1 MLPSDRESSRDGER
15 QHLRHQ
21 HSMSSD
27 QGSLRALI
35 PMWDS
40 SDPERAPPPLP
51 LNPQSPSLTSRAGTS
66 AAIQSAHA
74 ALNERAARENASVIP
89 NLAKRVNGEP
99 SPEKAL
105 VKGGGHRRMQSLQP
119 GSVRDLSLMLEGGS
133 GSPQPNTS
141 PTRSHERYQTPSSP
155 TPMPSR
161 DTSEARDLGP
171 GPSLT
176 PVVRPTARRPQQS
189 ILGENTPPQSS
200 TMMALQ
206 SMTSQSSLRSAE
218 PVLSNIT
225 NGSMPNPIPRGV
237 HSLDDISGQIITLTN
252 IATSLQKEINALS
265 RRSRDNATDLL
276 SLKEATTTRD
286 EDIRKNLRELMGS
299 ISETSSRISSGGLY
313 IDNKPHTS
321 SPPLG
326 RMYQLP
332 RIPSPK
338 SFADSIERGSVSTP
352 SLTGGTSADAAASL
366 VLLEKIVREMGTKEG
381 QDNLIDRLTEMSR
394 QLSGMASSA
403 KVDEIL
409 NFVRAQNLSSGAVVA
424 RDFAPGPHAELSGPM
439 TKRVEHLLRNGESR
453 RSSAPAERGAEIL
466 NDDLINII
474 KSVKDSVA
482 QGGGLTAEVKALVR
496 ELRGEVL
503 GMGRE
508 LGKRLESVSRRD
520 MEADVPSKDEVSRVI
535 DEGLEQMKDQ
545 LNHVLREHRRQ
556 SAGSAA
562 SHKTHVDYQEI
573 YNAMRAALRDNE
585 ASREDMPDLSR
596 EDVIEAVREAW
607 ENYKPEIEVQ
617 QLGLE
622 HDEVLACLQ
631 EGLQEYAP
639 QADRSVGAT
648 REEVF
653 QAVVEGLKHFVPPQM
668 DTSATLSRDE
678 IIEAVRDCLEE
689 FEFPVAASAIGNE
702 VTRDDMA
709 RAVQD
714 GLAGLSL
721 GAVGGAAMTSATG
734 DNGEVLSRLQDLLE
748 CMKLEFR
755 AVSDEAKENVAA
767 NGRDTEQLLDAIKDG
782 LENLRAS
789 IEGYVDRSTGVDMQE
804 QFLEDLTKSV
814 EEFKEDL
821 HKLVAEVTDSSREQ
835 LSTELEKLRDMVNS
849 SMVPATPQVVGNNQ
863 EVLEAL
869 QNGVNTLRQ
878 EFHRPRTETGEIID
892 ALHEGL
898 RELREAI
905 DRVNNKPVDLTA
917 NDEILDALKSGLD
930 SVKSD
935 IETLRDSSS
944 DRAVTAFQNL
954 APESAVV
961 PADMVKQDDIKNL
974 EVLISSL
981 RIKVEAMEPD
991 TESLHRDDLT
1001 RLEEMLS
1008 NVQQGVEEIKTREP
1022 PAPAAKETPASN
1034 ESASGADAATRDDVV
1049 AIETILRNTKDR
1061 LDDLIDGEQAVRK
1074 DQIDAVETAVLE
1086 SKESLSSISEK
1097 MESMPDKA
1105 DVAAMGTLIAAITAG
1120 IEEMKDK
1127 AAKEDD
1133 DDAEKVSKTDIE
1145 AVETVVLEMKTT
1157 LDAMALTDL
1166 TTLSQKEDVT
1176 KIETTLAEAKEALNT
1191 HVEATAK
1198 ALEDR
1203 QAELVGVGERVL
1215 EVKALLEEFQET
1227 VKGKLE
1233 EDSNGIES
1241 VGKLLET
1248 VGEKIDKNENVGQD
1262 LKDLLETMKSEFENS
1277 RDVVAGAKLE
1287 TDEKLQEATDS
1298 IGTKIDDKIA
1308 EIIAKYDELQA
1319 SLDEKAT
1326 AGEARG
1332 LETAAAVAD
1341 TKTVAEELRTLVDT
1355 LGSTVTDS
1363 LEKMEEASK
1372 TVFSKVEDL
1381 STKTDD
1387 IHTVEK
1393 SEHQQTR
1400 ESIQQAVAAVEGL
1413 QGEVKEYQP
1422 QILEAVKDV
1431 LLLVGQHFEHSK
1443 SSATDIQDKLVEVKP
1458 TEQEMQN
1465 MLPAPEKYDDSQVRE
1480 QLAALVDQRYDDTEL
1495 REKLDRLVEQKYDD
1509 TPVRE
1514 KLEAIAEQNTTAA
1527 QAFSQLD
1534 KVHESVLKTAS
1545 EISEFLA
1552 SQTQRISD
1560 EQTDREKTLQEANIE
1575 LERKL
1580 AQQTQVEMTIAS
1592 LREEEERLRASV
1604 LGLRTEQESLI
1615 RQKTRL
1621 TGDVSSLETAM
1632 RLRKEELVD
1641 MESRAEGLER
1651 RILEGVMDH
1660 SRVLLMSKSVKG
1672 GDAMNRKRVK
1682 KSATNPEAQMN
1693 KPSPARP
1700 AVNLALSTG
1709 KRNLAPPAQN
1719 GTARRIVSL
1728 SQINNNVST
1737 GGVKRSQSVRTP
1749 AAGSKALRK
1758 RSWGGDMAKGF
1769 DDLEDDKENNNSSS
1783 HARML
1788 RDTVEE
1794 VEEPATPE
1802 PQSHHL
1808 YRHDIPGDDT
1818 TALGSE
1824 LTMDGEHNDDHDDD
1838 DDAASDAG
1846 TLRRSSHGTTVITGR
1861 TSELYTESETGS
1873 YASSYDDNAS
1883 DWTESAVGVTPAE
1896 GNEVVVYGQH

>member
-1 MLPSDRESSRDGER
+1 MAFWRKLTGSR
-15 QHLRHQ
+15 
-21 HSMSSD
+21 
-27 QGSLRALI
+27 
-35 PMWDS
+35 WDS

-74 ALNERAARENASVIP
+74 ALNERAARENAAAIP
-89 NLAKRVNGEP
+89 SLTKRMTGES

-105 VKGGGHRRMQSLQP
+105 THRRMKSMQP

-133 GSPQPNTS
+133 GSPSTS
-141 PTRSHERYQTPSSP
+141 PTRSPERQQTPSSP
-155 TPMPSR
+155 TPMRSR

-176 PVVRPTARRPQQS
+176 PVVRPTARRPPPQS

-218 PVLSNIT
+218 PALSNIT
-225 NGSMPNPIPRGV
+225 NGSTPTPAQKGMQ
-237 HSLDDISGQIITLTN
+237 SLDDISGQILTLTS
-252 IATSLQKEINALS
+252 IATSLQKEMNALS

-299 ISETSSRISSGGLY
+299 ISDTSSRISSGGLY
-313 IDNKPHTS
+313 LDNKPHNDAS
-321 SPPLG
+321 LNRG
-326 RMYQLP
+326 MFQLP

-352 SLTGGTSADAAASL
+352 SLTGGASADAAASL

-381 QDNLIDRLTEMSR
+381 QDNLIDRLSEMSHN
-394 QLSGMASSA
+394 LSGMASSA

-409 NFVRAQNLSSGAVVA
+409 NFVRAQNLSTGSVAA
-424 RDFAPGPHAELSGPM
+424 RDFAPDSHGELAGPM
-439 TKRVEHLLRNGESR
+439 TKRVEHLLRNGDSR

-474 KSVKDSVA
+474 RSVKDSVA

-508 LGKRLESVSRRD
+508 LGKRLENVGQQTI
-520 MEADVPSKDEVSRVI
+520 EAADAPSKDEVSRVI

-545 LNHVLREHRRQ
+545 LNHVLREHRRH

-562 SHKTHVDYQEI
+562 SNKTLVDYQEI

-622 HDEVLACLQ
+622 RDEVLACLQ

-639 QADRSVGAT
+639 QSDRSVGAT
-648 REEVF
+648 RDEVF

-689 FEFPVAASAIGNE
+689 FEFPVAASAIGND
-702 VTRDDMA
+702 VTRDDMT

-721 GAVGGAAMTSATG
+721 GAAGGAAMSLATG

-748 CMKLEFR
+748 YMKLEFR
-755 AVSDEAKENVAA
+755 AVSEEAKENVAA
-767 NGRDTEQLLDAIKDG
+767 NGRDTEQLLDAVKDG

-789 IEGYVDRSTGVDMQE
+789 IEGYVDRSTGVDNQE
-804 QFLEDLTKSV
+804 LFLEDLTKSV
-814 EEFKEDL
+814 DEFKQDL
-821 HKLVAEVTDSSREQ
+821 QGLITEVTENSREQ
-835 LSTELEKLRDMVNS
+835 LSTELEKLRDMVTS
-849 SMVPATPQVVGNNQ
+849 SMVPASPQAVGGNNQ

-869 QNGVNTLRQ
+869 QTGVNTLRQ

-898 RELREAI
+898 QELKEAI

-917 NDEILDALKSGLD
+917 NDEILDALRSGLD

-944 DRAVTAFQNL
+944 ERAVTALHNV

-991 TESLHRDDLT
+991 TGSVHRDDLT
-1001 RLEEMLS
+1001 RLEDMLS

-1022 PAPAAKETPASN
+1022 PAPAAKEASATN
-1034 ESASGADAATRDDVV
+1034 ESSSGSDNATRDDVV

-1074 DQIDAVETAVLE
+1074 DQVDAVETVVLE
-1086 SKESLSSISEK
+1086 TKESLTAITEK

-1120 IEEMKDK
+1120 IEEMKEK
-1127 AAKEDD
+1127 ATTKDDTEDD
-1133 DDAEKVSKTDIE
+1133 EKVSKTDVE
-1145 AVETVVLEMKTT
+1145 AVETAVLEMKAT
-1157 LDAMALTDL
+1157 LEAMALTDL
-1166 TTLSQKEDVT
+1166 TTLSQKEDIT
-1176 KIETTLAEAKEALNT
+1176 KIETTLTEARQALDAHT
-1191 HVEATAK
+1191 EATAK

-1215 EVKALLEEFQET
+1215 EVKTFLEEFQEV

-1248 VGEKIDKNENVGQD
+1248 MGEKMDKNEDVGQD
-1262 LKDLLETMKSEFENS
+1262 VKDLLETMKSEFENS

-1298 IGTKIDDKIA
+1298 ISTKIEEKIA
-1308 EIIAKYDELQA
+1308 EVIAKYEELQ
-1319 SLDEKAT
+1319 SGLDEKAT

-1332 LETAAAVAD
+1332 IETAAAVAD

-1400 ESIQQAVAAVEGL
+1400 DSVQQAVAAVEGL
-1413 QGEVKEYQP
+1413 QGEMKEYQP

-1431 LLLVGQHFEHSK
+1431 LLLVGQHYEHSK
-1443 SSATDIQDKLVEVKP
+1443 TSATDLQDKLVEVKP

-1480 QLAALVDQRYDDTEL
+1480 QLAAIADQRYDDSEL
-1495 REKLDRLVEQKYDD
+1495 REKLDRIFEHKYDD

-1514 KLEAIAEQNTTAA
+1514 KLEEISEHNTTAA
-1527 QAFSQLD
+1527 QAFTQLD

-1580 AQQTQVEMTIAS
+1580 AQQTQVEMSIAN
-1592 LREEEERLRASV
+1592 LRDEEERLRDSV
-1604 LGLRTEQESLI
+1604 IGLRTEQESLI

-1632 RLRKEELVD
+1632 RLRKEELAD
-1641 MESRAEGLER
+1641 MESRAEALER

-1660 SRVLLMSKSVKG
+1660 SRVLLMTKSVKS

-1682 KSATNPEAQMN
+1682 KSANPEVEMN
-1693 KPSPARP
+1693 KPSAARP
-1700 AVNLALSTG
+1700 AVNMALSSA

-1719 GTARRIVSL
+1719 GAARRIVSL
-1728 SQINNNVST
+1728 SQINNNVTS

-1749 AAGSKALRK
+1749 AATNRALRK

-1769 DDLEDDKENNNSSS
+1769 HDLEGDDKENKN
-1783 HARML
+1783 ARLL

-1802 PQSHHL
+1802 PQNRQV
-1808 YRHDIPGDDT
+1808 YRNDLPGDDT
-1818 TALGSE
+1818 TALGTE
-1824 LTMDGEHNDDHDDD
+1824 LSMEGDMHEDDRDDV
-1838 DDAASDAG
+1838 SDAG
-1846 TLRRSSHGTTVITGR
+1846 TLRRSSRGTTVMTGR
-1861 TSELYTESETGS
+1861 TSDMYTESETGS
-1873 YASSYDDNAS
+1873 YVSYDDSAS
-1883 DWTESAVGVTPAE
+1883 DWTESAVGVTPGE
-1896 GNEVVVYGQH
+1896 GNEVVVYGA

>member
-1 MLPSDRESSRDGER
+1 MAFWRKLTGRR
-15 QHLRHQ
+15 
-21 HSMSSD
+21 
-27 QGSLRALI
+27 
-35 PMWDS
+35 WDS

-74 ALNERAARENASVIP
+74 ALNERAARENGPVVP
-89 NLAKRVNGEP
+89 NLAKRATGEG

-105 VKGGGHRRMQSLQP
+105 VKGGHRRMQSMQP
-119 GSVRDLSLMLEGGS
+119 GSVRDLSLMIEGGS
-133 GSPQPNTS
+133 GSPNPNVS
-141 PTRSHERYQTPSSP
+141 PSRSPERLQTPASP
-155 TPMPSR
+155 TPVRSR
-161 DTSEARDLGP
+161 DTSEAREMGP

-176 PVVRPTARRPQQS
+176 PVVRPTARRPPPQS

-206 SMTSQSSLRSAE
+206 SMSSQSSLRSAE

-225 NGSMPNPIPRGV
+225 NGSTPTPASKQGQN
-237 HSLDDISGQIITLTN
+237 LEDISGQILTLTS
-252 IATSLQKEINALS
+252 IATALQKEMSQLS

-286 EDIRKNLRELMGS
+286 EDIRRNLRDLMGS
-299 ISETSSRISSGGLY
+299 ISDTGSRISSRDPLGSLY
-313 IDNKPHTS
+313 LDNKPHNT
-321 SPPLG
+321 PPPNG

-338 SFADSIERGSVSTP
+338 SFADSIERDSISTP
-352 SLTGGTSADAAASL
+352 SLTGGVAAADTAASL

-381 QDNLIDRLTEMSR
+381 QDSLVERLMEMS
-394 QLSGMASSA
+394 QKLSGMASST

-409 NFVRAQNLSSGAVVA
+409 NFVRAQNLSTGTIVA
-424 RDFAPGPHAELSGPM
+424 KDFAPDSHVELESTARSGPM
-439 TKRVEHLLRNGESR
+439 TQRVEHLLRNGDSR
-453 RSSAPAERGAEIL
+453 RSSGPAERGAELL

-474 KSVKDSVA
+474 RSVKDSVA

-508 LGKRLESVSRRD
+508 IGKRLETVSRQGI
-520 MEADVPSKDEVSRVI
+520 EAADAPSKDEVSRVI

-556 SAGSAA
+556 SAGSTSSA
-562 SHKTHVDYQEI
+562 KTMVDYQEI

-585 ASREDMPDLSR
+585 ASRDNMPDLSR

-622 HDEVLACLQ
+622 RDEVLACLQ
-631 EGLQEYAP
+631 EGLQDYAP
-639 QADRSVGAT
+639 QQDRSVGAT

-668 DTSATLSRDE
+668 DTSANLSRDE

-689 FEFPVAASAIGNE
+689 FEFPVAASAVGND
-702 VTRDDMA
+702 VTRDDMT

-721 GAVGGAAMTSATG
+721 GAAGGAAVALAQP
-734 DNGEVLSRLQDLLE
+734 DNDEVLSRLQDLLE
-748 CMKLEFR
+748 YMKLEFR
-755 AVSDEAKENVAA
+755 AVSEEAKDNVAA
-767 NGRDTEQLLDAIKDG
+767 NGRDTEQLLDAVKDG

-789 IEGYVDRSTGVDMQE
+789 IEGYVDRSTGVDAQE

-814 EEFKEDL
+814 DEFKEDL
-821 HKLVAEVTDSSREQ
+821 SRLVADATESSREQ
-835 LSTELEKLRDMVNS
+835 LTTELEKLRDMVNN
-849 SMVPATPQVVGNNQ
+849 SMVPATPQAVGSNQ

-898 RELREAI
+898 QELREAI
-905 DRVNNKPVDLTA
+905 ERVNNKPVDLTA

-935 IETLRDSSS
+935 IETLRDNSS
-944 DRAVTAFQNL
+944 DRAVTALHNT
-954 APESAVV
+954 APETAIV
-961 PADMVKQDDIKNL
+961 PAEMVKQDDIKNL
-974 EVLISSL
+974 EVLITSL

-991 TESLHRDDLT
+991 TESVHRDDLT

-1022 PAPAAKETPASN
+1022 QVAEPKEKSETNAN
-1034 ESASGADAATRDDVV
+1034 TSGGDAATRDDVV

-1074 DQIDAVETAVLE
+1074 DQIDAVETIVLE
-1086 SKESLSSISEK
+1086 TKESMANFSEK

-1120 IEEMKDK
+1120 IEEMKERATSD
-1127 AAKEDD
+1127 E

-1145 AVETVVLEMKTT
+1145 AVETAVLEMKTT
-1157 LDAMALTDL
+1157 LDAMALTDFASF
-1166 TTLSQKEDVT
+1166 TQKDDVT
-1176 KIETTLAEAKEALNT
+1176 KLETVLGEAKEALDT
-1191 HVEATAK
+1191 HVEATGK

-1203 QAELVGVGERVL
+1203 QAEIVGVGERVL
-1215 EVKALLEEFQET
+1215 EIKAFLEEFQDA
-1227 VKGKLE
+1227 VKDKLA
-1233 EDSNGIES
+1233 EDANGIES

-1248 VGEKIDKNENVGQD
+1248 MGEKMDKNENVGED
-1262 LKDLLETMKSEFENS
+1262 LKEIIETMKSEFENS

-1287 TDEKLQEATDS
+1287 TDEKLQEAADS
-1298 IGTKIDDKIA
+1298 ISAKIDDKIA
-1308 EIIAKYDELQA
+1308 EVIAKYDELQA
-1319 SLDEKAT
+1319 ALDEKAT

-1332 LETAAAVAD
+1332 IETTAAVVD

-1355 LGSTVTDS
+1355 LGSTVTES
-1363 LEKMEEASK
+1363 LEKMEEASQ

-1381 STKTDD
+1381 SSKTDD
-1387 IHTVEK
+1387 IHTDDRAEHEK
-1393 SEHQQTR
+1393 TR
-1400 ESIQQAVAAVEGL
+1400 ESVLQAVTAVEGL
-1413 QGEVKEYQP
+1413 QGEMKEYQP

-1431 LLLVGQHFEHSK
+1431 LLLVGQHYEHSK

-1458 TEQEMQN
+1458 TEQEMQQ

-1480 QLAALVDQRYDDTEL
+1480 QLATLVTQRYDDTEL

-1509 TPVRE
+1509 APVRE
-1514 KLEAIAEQNTTAA
+1514 KLEEITEQNSTAA
-1527 QAFSQLD
+1527 EAFTRLD
-1534 KVHESVLKTAS
+1534 QVHESVLKTAS

-1560 EQTDREKTLQEANIE
+1560 EQSDREKTLQDANIQ
-1575 LERKL
+1575 LERTI
-1580 AQQTQVEMTIAS
+1580 AQQMQTEVAITS

-1604 LGLRTEQESLI
+1604 IGLRTEQESLI

-1621 TGDVSSLETAM
+1621 TGDVSSLEMAM
-1632 RLRKEELVD
+1632 KLRKEELAD
-1641 MESRAEGLER
+1641 MEYRAEGLER

-1660 SRVLLMSKSVKG
+1660 SRVLLMSQSSKG
-1672 GDAMNRKRVK
+1672 RDAMNRKRVK
-1682 KSATNPEAQMN
+1682 KSANPEVEVTKSA
-1693 KPSPARP
+1693 ATRP
-1700 AVNLALSTG
+1700 AVNMALSSA
-1709 KRNLAPPAQN
+1709 KRSLAPPAQT

-1737 GGVKRSQSVRTP
+1737 GGVKRSQSVRSP
-1749 AAGSKALRK
+1749 AANSRALRK
-1758 RSWGGDMAKGF
+1758 RSWGGDMVKGF
-1769 DDLEDDKENNNSSS
+1769 HDLEDNDKENKNS
-1783 HARML
+1783 RFL

-1794 VEEPATPE
+1794 VEEPSTPE
-1802 PQSHHL
+1802 PHGQQPTYHADL
-1808 YRHDIPGDDT
+1808 PGDDT

-1824 LTMDGEHNDDHDDD
+1824 LTMDGDDHQRGDDEV
-1838 DDAASDAG
+1838 SEAG
-1846 TLRRSSHGTTVITGR
+1846 TLRRSSRGTTVMTGR
-1861 TSELYTESETGS
+1861 TSDMYTDSELGS
-1873 YASSYDDNAS
+1873 YVSYDDDNMS
-1883 DWTESAVGVTPAE
+1883 EWTESAVGVTPGE
-1896 GNEVVVYGQH
+1896 GNEVVVYEQ

>member
-1 MLPSDRESSRDGER
+1 
-15 QHLRHQ
+15 
-21 HSMSSD
+21 
-27 QGSLRALI
+27 
-35 PMWDS
+35 
-40 SDPERAPPPLP
+40 
-51 LNPQSPSLTSRAGTS
+51 
-66 AAIQSAHA
+66 
-74 ALNERAARENASVIP
+74 
-89 NLAKRVNGEP
+89 
-99 SPEKAL
+99 
-105 VKGGGHRRMQSLQP
+105 
-119 GSVRDLSLMLEGGS
+119 
-133 GSPQPNTS
+133 
-141 PTRSHERYQTPSSP
+141 
-155 TPMPSR
+155 
-161 DTSEARDLGP
+161 
-171 GPSLT
+171 
-176 PVVRPTARRPQQS
+176 
-189 ILGENTPPQSS
+189 
-200 TMMALQ
+200 MMALQ

-218 PVLSNIT
+218 PALSNIT
-225 NGSMPNPIPRGV
+225 NGSTPAHAARGV
-237 HSLDDISGQIITLTN
+237 QSLDDISGQILTLTN
-252 IATSLQKEINALS
+252 IATSLQKEMNALS

-299 ISETSSRISSGGLY
+299 ISETSSRISSGGLFL
-313 IDNKPHTS
+313 DNKPHNM

-326 RMYQLP
+326 RSYHLP

-352 SLTGGTSADAAASL
+352 SLTGGASADAAASL

-381 QDNLIDRLTEMSR
+381 QDNLIDHLTEMS
-394 QLSGMASSA
+394 QKLSGMASSA

-409 NFVRAQNLSSGAVVA
+409 TFVRAQNLSTGAVVT
-424 RDFAPGPHAELSGPM
+424 RDFAPGSQGELSGPM
-439 TKRVEHLLRNGESR
+439 TKRVEHLLRNGEGR
-453 RSSAPAERGAEIL
+453 RSSAPAERGAELL

-474 KSVKDSVA
+474 RSVKDSVA

-508 LGKRLESVSRRD
+508 LGKRLENVSRHD
-520 MEADVPSKDEVSRVI
+520 LEAADAPSKDEVSRVI

-562 SHKTHVDYQEI
+562 SNKTLVDYQEI

-622 HDEVLACLQ
+622 RDEVLACLQ

-639 QADRSVGAT
+639 QSDRSVGAT

-689 FEFPVAASAIGNE
+689 FEFPVAASAIGND

-721 GAVGGAAMTSATG
+721 GAAGGAAMSLATG

-748 CMKLEFR
+748 YMKLEFR
-755 AVSDEAKENVAA
+755 AVSEEAKENVAA

-789 IEGYVDRSTGVDMQE
+789 IEGYVDRSTGVDSQE
-804 QFLEDLTKSV
+804 QFLDDLTKSV

-821 HKLVAEVTDSSREQ
+821 HKLVAEVTENSREQ
-835 LSTELEKLRDMVNS
+835 LSTELEKLRDMVNT
-849 SMVPATPQVVGNNQ
+849 SMVPATPQAAGNNQ

-869 QNGVNTLRQ
+869 QSGVNTLRQ

-898 RELREAI
+898 KELREAI
-905 DRVNNKPVDLTA
+905 DRVGNKPVDLTA

-944 DRAVTAFQNL
+944 DRAVTALHNV
-954 APESAVV
+954 APENAVV

-991 TESLHRDDLT
+991 TESVHRDDLT

-1022 PAPAAKETPASN
+1022 PAPAPKETSANN

-1074 DQIDAVETAVLE
+1074 DQIDAVETIILE

-1120 IEEMKDK
+1120 IEEMKEK
-1127 AAKEDD
+1127 TKTEEE
-1133 DDAEKVSKTDIE
+1133 DAEKVSKTDIE
-1145 AVETVVLEMKTT
+1145 AVETAVLEMKTT

-1166 TTLSQKEDVT
+1166 ATLSQKEDVT
-1176 KIETTLAEAKEALNT
+1176 KIETTLAEAKEALDT

-1215 EVKALLEEFQET
+1215 EVKSFLEEFQEI

-1248 VGEKIDKNENVGQD
+1248 MGEKIDKNENVGQD

-1287 TDEKLQEATDS
+1287 SDEKLQETTETIS
-1298 IGTKIDDKIA
+1298 TKIDDKIA
-1308 EIIAKYDELQA
+1308 EVIAKYEELQA
-1319 SLDEKAT
+1319 GLDEKTT

-1332 LETAAAVAD
+1332 IETAAAVAD

-1355 LGSTVTDS
+1355 LGSTVTES

-1400 ESIQQAVAAVEGL
+1400 ESIQAAVIAVEGL
-1413 QGEVKEYQP
+1413 QGDMKEYQP

-1480 QLAALVDQRYDDTEL
+1480 QLAALANQRYDDSEL

-1514 KLEAIAEQNTTAA
+1514 KLEAITEHNTTAA
-1527 QAFSQLD
+1527 EAFSQLD

-1552 SQTQRISD
+1552 SQTQRITD
-1560 EQTDREKTLQEANIE
+1560 EQVDREKTLQEANIE

-1580 AQQTQVEMTIAS
+1580 AQQTQVEISIAS

-1632 RLRKEELVD
+1632 RLRKEELAD

-1682 KSATNPEAQMN
+1682 KSTNPDAEAMR
-1693 KPSPARP
+1693 STPARP
-1700 AVNLALSTG
+1700 AVNMALSSA

-1749 AAGSKALRK
+1749 AATSRALRK

-1769 DDLEDDKENNNSSS
+1769 HDLEDDKENKN
-1783 HARML
+1783 ARLL

-1802 PQSHHL
+1802 PQSQQL
-1808 YRHDIPGDDT
+1808 YHNDIPGDDT

-1824 LTMDGEHNDDHDDD
+1824 LSMDGDNDD
-1838 DDAASDAG
+1838 AVSDAG
-1846 TLRRSSHGTTVITGR
+1846 TLRRSSRGTTIMTGR
-1861 TSELYTESETGS
+1861 TSDMYTESESGS
-1873 YASSYDDNAS
+1873 YLSYDDNAS

-1896 GNEVVVYGQH
+1896 GNEVVVYGQ